1 MLVKEK
7 GMIYYK
13 MEMLP
18 EGSLKYQ
25 GVIDDSIRFIQ
36 ENQLKDIQ
44 YWKLF
49 IKQFKLGNVDDQKL
63 SWRGEYWGKMTR
75 RLLHIFIP
83 DMNCMIL
90 LKNQSETCLKR
101 RDGQVFDLFC

>member
-1 MLVKEK
+1 
-7 GMIYYK
+7 MIYYK

-44 YWKLF
+44 Y
-49 IKQFKLGNVDDQKL
+49 
-63 SWRGEYWGKMTR
+63 
-75 RLLHIFIP
+75 
-83 DMNCMIL
+83 
-90 LKNQSETCLKR
+90 
-101 RDGQVFDLFC
+101 